1 MIVVAQRCSKSK
13 VLVHNKIIAKIK
25 SGMLLLVGISKGDDY
40 FEVDRVIDKI
50 INLRI
55 FNDENGKMNLSILDT
70 NGSLLVVS
78 QFTLCGDI
86 RKGRRPSFI
95 NAENPGRSLEIYE
108 YMVNKFR
115 AKGIDTLTG
124 EFGEMM
130 EIDLI
135 NQGPATFIIDS
146 KELIT

>member
-13 VLVHNKIIAKIK
+13 VSVNNKIIAKIK
-25 SGMLLLVGISKGDDY
+25 SGMMLLVGISKGDDY
-40 FEVDRVIDKI
+40 LEVDKVIDKI

-55 FNDENGKMNLSILDT
+55 FNDKNKKMNLSILDIK
-70 NGSLLVVS
+70 GSLMVVS

-95 NAENPGRSLEIYE
+95 NAENPDRGLQVYK

-115 AKGIDTLTG
+115 DNGIETVTG
-124 EFGEMM
+124 EFGAMM
-130 EIDLI
+130 DIDLI
-135 NQGPATFIIDS
+135 NQGPVTFIIDS
-146 KELIT
+146 KEL

>member
-25 SGMLLLVGISKGDDY
+25 SGLVLLVGITKGDDF
-40 FEVDRVIDKI
+40 FEVDKVIDKI

-55 FNDENGKMNLSILDT
+55 FNDENEKMNLSILDT
-70 NGSLLVVS
+70 KGSLMVFS

-95 NAENPGRSLEIYE
+95 NAENPDRGLEFYK

-115 AKGIDTLTG
+115 DKGIETVTG
-124 EFGEMM
+124 EFGAMM
-130 EIDLI
+130 DIELI
-135 NQGPATFIIDS
+135 NQGPATFIVDS
-146 KELIT
+146 KEL

>member
-25 SGMLLLVGISKGDDY
+25 SGMMLLVGISKGDDY
-40 FEVDRVIDKI
+40 FEVDKVIDKI

-55 FNDENGKMNLSILDT
+55 FNDENEKMNLSILDIK
-70 NGSLLVVS
+70 GSLMVVS

-95 NAENPGRSLEIYE
+95 NAENPDRGLEIYE
-108 YMVNKFR
+108 YMVILICHDQFTCCLCYRFNVSPVSFCKF
-115 AKGIDTLTG
+115 
-124 EFGEMM
+124 
-130 EIDLI
+130 
-135 NQGPATFIIDS
+135 
-146 KELIT
+146 

>member
-13 VLVHNKIIAKIK
+13 VLIHNKIIAKIK
-25 SGMLLLVGISKGDDY
+25 SGLMLLVGIKKGDDY
-40 FEVDRVIDKI
+40 FEVDKVIDKI

-55 FNDENGKMNLSILDT
+55 FNDKNEKMNLSILDT
-70 NGSLLVVS
+70 KGSLMVVS

-95 NAENPGRSLEIYE
+95 NAENPDRGLEVYK

-115 AKGIDTLTG
+115 DKGIETVTG
-124 EFGEMM
+124 EFGAMM
-130 EIDLI
+130 DIDLI

-146 KELIT
+146 KEL

>member
-13 VLVHNKIIAKIK
+13 VLIHNKIIAKIK
-25 SGMLLLVGISKGDDY
+25 SGLMLLVGIKKGDDY
-40 FEVDRVIDKI
+40 FEVDKVIDKI

-55 FNDENGKMNLSILDT
+55 FNDKNEKMNLSILDT
-70 NGSLLVVS
+70 KGSLMVVS

-95 NAENPGRSLEIYE
+95 NAENPNRGLEVYK

-115 AKGIDTLTG
+115 DNGIETVTG
-124 EFGEMM
+124 EFGAMM
-130 EIDLI
+130 DINLI
-135 NQGPATFIIDS
+135 NQGPVTFIIDS
-146 KELIT
+146 NEL

>member
-13 VLVHNKIIAKIK
+13 VLIHNKIIAKIK
-25 SGMLLLVGISKGDDY
+25 SGLMLLVGIKKGDDY
-40 FEVDRVIDKI
+40 FEVDKVIDKI

-55 FNDENGKMNLSILDT
+55 FNDKNEKMNLSILDT
-70 NGSLLVVS
+70 KGSLMVVS

-86 RKGRRPSFI
+86 RKGRRPSFF
-95 NAENPGRSLEIYE
+95 NAENPDRGIEVYK

-115 AKGIDTLTG
+115 DNGIETVTG
-124 EFGEMM
+124 EFGAMM
-130 EIDLI
+130 DIDLI

-146 KELIT
+146 KEL

>member
-13 VLVHNKIIAKIK
+13 DLVQNKIIAKIK
-25 SGMLLLVGISKGDDY
+25 SGLMLLVGVRKGDEY
-40 FEVDRVIDKI
+40 FEVEKVIDKI

-55 FNDENGKMNLSILDT
+55 FNDNNNKMNLSILDT
-70 NGSLLVVS
+70 KGSLMVVS

-95 NAENPGRSLEIYE
+95 NAENPDRGLEVYK

-115 AKGIDTLTG
+115 DNGIETVTG

-130 EIDLI
+130 DIELI
-135 NQGPATFIIDS
+135 NQGPATFIVDS
-146 KELIT
+146 KEL

>member
-1 MIVVAQRCSKSK
+1 MIVIAQRCSKSK

-25 SGMLLLVGISKGDDY
+25 SGMMLLVGINKGDDY
-40 FEVDRVIDKI
+40 FEVDKVIDKI

-55 FNDENGKMNLSILDT
+55 FNDENEKMNLSILDT
-70 NGSLLVVS
+70 KGSLMVIS

-95 NAENPGRSLEIYE
+95 NAESPDRGLEVYE

-115 AKGIDTLTG
+115 DKGIETVTG
-124 EFGEMM
+124 KFGSMM
-130 EIDLI
+130 DIDLI
-135 NQGPATFIIDS
+135 NHGPATFIIDS
-146 KELIT
+146 KEL

>member
-13 VLVHNKIIAKIK
+13 VLVQNKIIAKIK
-25 SGMLLLVGISKGDDY
+25 SGLMLLVGISKGDDY
-40 FEVDRVIDKI
+40 FEVDKVIDKI

-55 FNDENGKMNLSILDT
+55 FNDKNKKMNLSILDIK
-70 NGSLLVVS
+70 GSLMVVS

-95 NAENPGRSLEIYE
+95 NAENPDRGLQVYK

-115 AKGIDTLTG
+115 DNGIETVTG
-124 EFGEMM
+124 EFGAMM
-130 EIDLI
+130 DIDLI

-146 KELIT
+146 KEL

>member
-13 VLVHNKIIAKIK
+13 VSVNNKIIAKIK
-25 SGMLLLVGISKGDDY
+25 SGMMLLVGISKGDDY
-40 FEVDRVIDKI
+40 LEVDKVIDKI

-55 FNDENGKMNLSILDT
+55 FNDKNKKMNLSILDT
-70 NGSLLVVS
+70 KGSLMVVS

-95 NAENPGRSLEIYE
+95 NAENPDRGLEVYE

-115 AKGIDTLTG
+115 DNGIETVTG
-124 EFGEMM
+124 EFGAMM
-130 EIDLI
+130 DIDLI

-146 KELIT
+146 KEL

>member
-1 MIVVAQRCSKSK
+1 MIVVAQRCSEAK
-13 VLVHNKIIAKIK
+13 VLVQEKIIAKIK
-25 SGMLLLVGISKGDDY
+25 SGLMLLVGVRKGDEY
-40 FEVDRVIDKI
+40 FEVDKVINKV

-70 NGSLLVVS
+70 KGSLMVVS

-95 NAENPGRSLEIYE
+95 NAENSDRGIKIYE
-108 YMVNKFR
+108 YMVSQFR
-115 AKGIDTLTG
+115 DKGIDTVTG
-124 EFGEMM
+124 KFGKMM
-130 EIDLI
+130 DIDLI

-146 KELIT
+146 KEL